1 MPFMVY
7 LIMSWKVEL
16 HEDFM
21 TEFLRFSD
29 EVQDRIVEKANVLK
43 VFGIHLGRPLVDTLK
58 DSQFS
63 NMKEL
68 RLSVGK
74 EVWRVAFAFDP
85 ERKAILLVGGN
96 KQGKDQKR
104 FYKKLIKVADERY
117 LGHLNHIRK
126 KS

>member
-1 MPFMVY
+1 MPLMVY
-7 LIMSWKVEL
+7 LVMSWKVEL